1 MAVHKIETKP
11 IFLCVHSHPIAGWR
25 ETLLEKSLLQVK
37 WEEFWLLLRYLTR
50 QKGTRSGLQEF
61 KPSRNSSQSGL
72 QRIQEFSPTGNFQSI
87 CYSFKTL
94 SYSFKM
100 YPTQQHHFN
109 CKPSRHCLIPAT
121 PWAKLPREI
130 RILHSP
136 GVSFLCTPMRNWFIC
151 FLAGLYLMEER
162 D

>member
-50 QKGTRSGLQEF
+50 QKGTGLVFKNSSLQEF
-61 KPSRNSSQSGL
+61 KPVWSS
-72 QRIQEFSPTGNFQSI
+72 RIQEFSPTGNFQSI

-100 YPTQQHHFN
+100 YHSTAPLQLQTIQALFN
-109 CKPSRHCLIPAT
+109 PCHPVSQTSQGDKKFCLTRSVIP
-121 PWAKLPREI
+121 
-130 RILHSP
+130 
-136 GVSFLCTPMRNWFIC
+136 LCTPMRNWFIC